1 MERLEGVGGGVRR
14 VMRVGVMGGGEVGLG
29 HSVFNLI
36 EVVYQSKCLENDQ
49 LNQRIVNGEP

>member
-1 MERLEGVGGGVRR
+1 MGGVRR
-14 VMRVGVMGGGEVGLG
+14 VMRVGVMGDGEVGLG